1 MSIIRIS
8 KENIEN
14 FSLLTYPTR
23 TFISSSQGT
32 TGSVALFVRNSTIE
46 KDAVP
51 NEDYGSDVLK
61 VESLEEL
68 RRTVLMDNTRY
79 YSVTTGSILPI
90 TGNKEQGNHPACS
103 VSWGIVSSSDFVT
116 SSGMSVGY
124 NPYKDDYY
132 LVFSGSTADNFYVPG
147 VTPTDAVAVD
157 SDGSEVSWRGFA
169 TKKTYGGKFTDL
181 FVSYQLIPGPAGH
194 AENLTGS
201 HPASLLSQA
210 RQELDNIPS
219 VREKITGSNGISL
232 LQHKPLY
239 SLTLQKSLTGEV
251 GTWIDVKRHEP
262 TYRDHAFGEG
272 AQAHEFTVTLSNPAN
287 ARAEQAFIVPVPD
300 GTGNYGSNYKKVFK
314 ETLFNSQSYTQGIEK
329 VYTSSVLHN
338 DTHADG
344 VNGPWYFRM
353 IQTGSYGNDIPAGH
367 TGWAIRNFRIE
378 SRLATGSACDISGP
392 MGILLE
398 EINNA
403 ATSSHKNKK
412 LEVTRFEPS
421 MKFTKDTLRKNA
433 VRKVLFPTYR
443 SKYPQLNWAFTNYHT
458 LNFFTASSVPS
469 NTALIY
475 PGGSGSLSG
484 IHGTQ
489 PNNTLGNPSE
499 PFAYSAPN
507 SFTFQFYINPRYSQ
521 DDVNDYFKA
530 GTILHLSSSYAISL
544 ISGSSRDIKGVADSF
559 KIMLQLSHSADIA
572 PSKIGPTY
580 SGGNIGTSVGSSYR
594 PDLIYTSSEIEKN
607 RWHHIAIRFQG
618 KNDHHTKGV
627 DISSTVFTG
636 SFVINGVEDTIFTIP
651 SASIMPES
659 FKNPQGDPD
668 ALFVGNYYDGI
679 NNGQNAYTP
688 IIQRFFNRN
697 VSYHQ
702 GLTTLYPSL
711 TVDDASQETSHTD
724 IPASMFSLDHPLNA
738 EIHDVRIYN
747 KYKTIQEILTSS
759 VRGPDWISKDML
771 LYLPVF
777 FQKETRTRDILQT
790 PFKTARTSTDDPFN
804 VSLSFG
810 VGGRHINLPNFT
822 KEWVKAEWPR
832 LYHLTASTINVTTTA
847 RPANYF
853 LYESGSIIKSN
864 LTVLPNDNGKFTPN
878 FDLLITG
885 SSWLP
890 GGKTH
895 PDAYKI
901 ERGNVPNPAL
911 TPKSGS
917 LMDRYVSDTGVL
929 RMDLVSLDNMIS
941 TASLIPNMTPFHV
954 REAST
959 DTIAASLQGAS
970 PEDPGLEDGPIL
982 TILDRTRDPSSNEV
996 AFFDASNL
1004 FYGARIIPDSFKVV
1018 DNKISGSDEKIKLTM
1033 IDNGYGGLYRAD
1045 CKGPHPKWANYGSII
1060 YEEGIAVITD
1070 PTAMHFGKDH
1080 FEVTMTGERPVFVK
1094 EVNVLAVKGQV
1105 NSSSNPNWQKL
1116 KPNDYDYENAD
1127 QFVYITSVNLHDS
1140 NFNIVGKANLAQ
1152 PLVKRDADKY
1162 LIRLKLDY

>member
-61 VESLEEL
+61 VESLEEF
-68 RRTVLMDNTRY
+68 RRTVLMDNTRHY
-79 YSVTTGSILPI
+79 TVTTGTNLSFTNGYSGNRSILDS
-90 TGNKEQGNHPACS
+90 AL
-103 VSWGIVSSSDFVT
+103 FAT
-116 SSGMSVGY
+116 SSGMAVGW
-124 NPYKDDYY
+124 NPYKSDQY
-132 LVFSGSTADNFYVPG
+132 LVFSGSTSDTFYVPG
-147 VTPTDAVAVD
+147 VTDVSSKGQDA
-157 SDGSEVSWRGFA
+157 DGNEVGLRYFA
-169 TKKTYGGKFTDL
+169 TKQKYGGNFTDL
-181 FVSYQLIPGPAGH
+181 FITYQLIPGPSGH

-201 HPASLLSQA
+201 HPASLLTNA
-210 RQELDNIPS
+210 RRELDNVLS
-219 VREKITGSNGISL
+219 VNERITGSDGSL
-232 LQHKPLY
+232 LQHFPLY
-239 SLTLQKSLTGEV
+239 SLTLQKSETGQP

-262 TYRDHAFGEG
+262 TYQDHKFGEG
-272 AQAHEFTVTLSNPAN
+272 AQAHQYTTTTTNPAN
-287 ARAEQAFIVPVPD
+287 GREERAFVVPVPD
-300 GTGNYGSNYKKVFK
+300 GTGNFGSGNNYKKVFK
-314 ETLFNSQSYTQGIEK
+314 TTLFNSQSYTQGIEK
-329 VYTSSVLHN
+329 VYTSSILHN
-338 DTHADG
+338 DTHASG
-344 VNGPWYFRM
+344 TNGPFYLRM
-353 IQTGSYGNDIPAGH
+353 VQSSSYGTGIAEGH

-392 MGILLE
+392 MGLLLQ

-403 ATSSHKNKK
+403 ATSSIKNKR

-421 MKFTKDTLRKNA
+421 MKFTKDTLRKNTI
-433 VRKVLFPTYR
+433 RKILFPTYR

-499 PFAYSAPN
+499 PFAYSTPN

-521 DDVNDYFKA
+521 DDVNDHFKA

-544 ISGSSRDIKGVADSF
+544 VSGSSRDLKGVADTF

-572 PSKIGPTY
+572 PSKIGSTY
-580 SGGNIGTSVGSSYR
+580 SGGNIGTSAGSSYR
-594 PDLIYTSSEIEKN
+594 PDLIYTSSEIQKN
-607 RWHHIAIRFQG
+607 RWAHVAIRFQG
-618 KNDHHTKGV
+618 KNDHHTKGT

-651 SASIMPES
+651 SASVMPES

-668 ALFVGNYYDGI
+668 ALFVGNFYDGI
-679 NNGQNAYTP
+679 NNAQNAYTP
-688 IIQRFFNRN
+688 IVQRFFNRN

-702 GLTTLYPSL
+702 GLTTLYPTL

-724 IPASMFSLDHPLNA
+724 IPNSMFSLDHPLNA

-747 KYKTIQEILTSS
+747 KYKTVQEILTSS
-759 VRGPDWISKDML
+759 VQGPDWISKDML

-790 PFKTARTSTDDPFN
+790 PFKTARTSTNDPFN
-804 VSLSFG
+804 ASLSFG

-822 KEWVKAEWPR
+822 KEWVKEEWPR

-847 RPANYF
+847 KSCNYF

-878 FDLLITG
+878 FDLLLTG
-885 SSWLP
+885 SSWKP
-890 GGKTH
+890 GGPFH
-895 PDAYKI
+895 PDAYLV

-911 TPKSGS
+911 TPASGS

-929 RMDLVSLDNMIS
+929 RMDLVNLDNMIS
-941 TASLIPNMTPFHV
+941 TASIIPNLTPFHIN
-954 REAST
+954 EEST
-959 DTIAASLQGAS
+959 ETINSALQGAT
-970 PEDPGLEDGPIL
+970 PEDPGLEDGPTL
-982 TILDRTRDPSSNEV
+982 TILDRTRDASSNEV
-996 AFFDASNL
+996 AFFDTSNL
-1004 FYGARIIPDSFKVV
+1004 FYGTRIIPDSFKVI
-1018 DNKISGSDEKIKLTM
+1018 DSKISGSDEKVKLTF
-1033 IDNGYGGLYRAD
+1033 IDNGMGSLYRAD
-1045 CKGPHPKWANYGSII
+1045 CKGPHPKWATYGSII
-1060 YEEGIAVITD
+1060 YEEGIAVVTD
-1070 PTAMHFGKDH
+1070 PTAMHFGKDY
-1080 FEVTMTGERPVFVK
+1080 FEVTMTGEHPVFVK
-1094 EVNVLAVKGQV
+1094 EVNVLAVQGQV
-1105 NSSSNPNWQKL
+1105 NSSSNPNWKKL
-1116 KPNDYDYENAD
+1116 KPNDYEYENAD
-1127 QFVYITSVNLHDS
+1127 QFVYITSVNLHDA
-1140 NFNIVGKANLAQ
+1140 NFNIIGKANLAQ

>member
-14 FSLLTYPTR
+14 FSLLTYPSR

-61 VESLEEL
+61 VETLEEF

-79 YSVTTGSILPI
+79 YSVTTGTNLSFTDGYSGTRDIAIGSGSGLF
-90 TGNKEQGNHPACS
+90 H
-103 VSWGIVSSSDFVT
+103 T
-116 SSGMSVGY
+116 SSGMAVGW
-124 NPYKDDYY
+124 NPYKSDQY
-132 LVFSGSTADNFYVPG
+132 LVFSGSTAEAFYVPG
-147 VTPTDAVAVD
+147 VTSETAEPVD
-157 SDGSEVSWRGFA
+157 DEGDKVSLRYFA
-169 TKKTYGGKFTDL
+169 TKQKYGGNFTDL
-181 FVSYQLIPGPAGH
+181 FISYQLIPGPAGH

-201 HPASLLSQA
+201 HPASALLQS
-210 RQELDNIPS
+210 RRELDNVS
-219 VREKITGSNGISL
+219 SANERITGSNSVSL
-232 LQHKPLY
+232 LQHFPLY
-239 SLTLQKSLTGEV
+239 SLVLQKSTTGQP

-262 TYRDHAFGEG
+262 TYRDHQFGKGTHSHIYKHTDSGGE
-272 AQAHEFTVTLSNPAN
+272 HFFVPALD
-287 ARAEQAFIVPVPD
+287 ASTS
-300 GTGNYGSNYKKVFK
+300 TGKVYKS
-314 ETLFNSQSYTQGIEK
+314 TLFNSQSYTQGIEK
-329 VYTSSVLHN
+329 VYTSSILHN
-338 DTHADG
+338 DMHASG
-344 VNGPWYFRM
+344 VNGPFYFRM
-353 IQTGSYGNDIPAGH
+353 VQSGSTDTDIPAGH

-392 MGILLE
+392 MGLLLE

-403 ATSSHKNKK
+403 ATSSIKNKK
-412 LEVTRFEPS
+412 LDVTRFEPS
-421 MKFTKDTLRKNA
+421 MKFTKDTLRKNTI
-433 VRKVLFPTYR
+433 RKILFPTYR

-521 DDVNDYFKA
+521 DDVNDHFKA

-544 ISGSSRDIKGVADSF
+544 ISGSSRDLKGVADTF

-594 PDLIYTSSEIEKN
+594 PDLIYTSSEIQKN
-607 RWHHIAIRFQG
+607 RWAHIAIRFQG
-618 KNDHHTKGV
+618 KNDHHTKGT

-651 SASIMPES
+651 SASVMPES
-659 FKNPQGDPD
+659 FENPQGDPD
-668 ALFVGNYYDGI
+668 ALFIGNFYDGI
-679 NNGQNAYTP
+679 NNAQNAYTP
-688 IIQRFFNRN
+688 IVQRFFNRN

-702 GLTTLYPSL
+702 GLTTLYPTL
-711 TVDDASQETSHTD
+711 TVDDASQATSHTD
-724 IPASMFSLDHPLNA
+724 IPNSMFSLDHPLNA

-747 KYKTIQEILTSS
+747 KYKTVQEILTSS
-759 VRGPDWISKDML
+759 VQGPPWISKDML

-790 PFKTARTSTDDPFN
+790 PFKTARTSTNDPFN
-804 VSLSFG
+804 ASLSFG

-822 KEWVKAEWPR
+822 KEWVKEEWPR
-832 LYHLTASTINVTTTA
+832 LYHLTASTINVTTS
-847 RPANYF
+847 PKSCNYF

-864 LTVLPNDNGKFTPN
+864 LTILPNDNGKFTPN

-885 SSWLP
+885 SSWKP
-890 GGKTH
+890 GGRYH
-895 PDAYKI
+895 PDAKLV

-911 TPKSGS
+911 TPASGT

-929 RMDLVSLDNMIS
+929 RMDLVNLDNMIS
-941 TASLIPNMTPFHV
+941 TASIIPNMTPFHIN
-954 REAST
+954 EEST
-959 DTIAASLQGAS
+959 ETINSALQGAT

-982 TILDRTRDPSSNEV
+982 TILDRTRDASSNEV

-1004 FYGARIIPDSFKVV
+1004 FYGSRIIPDSFKVL
-1018 DNKISGSDEKIKLTM
+1018 DSKISGSDEKVKLTF
-1033 IDNGYGGLYRAD
+1033 IDNGMGSLYRAD
-1045 CKGPHPKWANYGSII
+1045 CKGPHPKWASYGSII

-1070 PTAMHFGKDH
+1070 PTAMHFGKDY

-1094 EVNVLAVKGQV
+1094 EINVLAQQGQV
-1105 NSSSNPNWQKL
+1105 NSSSNPNWKKL
-1116 KPNDYDYENAD
+1116 KPNDYDYENAE

-1140 NFNIVGKANLAQ
+1140 NFNIIGKANLAQ